1 MTEEVQTPKVEN
13 TETPVAVQENTPA
26 PVEEQPVIKSESNQ
40 ANWRKFREDRE
51 KERQGRIEAE
61 KIAEQKKAEAEAL
74 KAAMESLLNKSQPH
88 VQEPSFH
95 VENNGDDLIE
105 KKIQMALEKER
116 QKYQN
121 EQIQREQQQLPQ
133 KLEQTYRDFNQ
144 VCSTENLDYLEFHYP
159 EVASAF
165 KYMPDGFE
173 KWSSIYQSVKR
184 FVPQGHKEDQKR
196 IEQNLM
202 KPQTTSPALTDT
214 KPQGSPWVLS
224 EDRKKANWE
233 RMQKERKSF

>member
-1 MTEEVQTPKVEN
+1 MTEEVQTPKIEN
-13 TETPVAVQENTPA
+13 TETAAPVQENTTPQ
-26 PVEEQPVIKSESNQ
+26 VEEQPVIKSESNQ
-40 ANWRKFREDRE
+40 ANWRKFREERE
-51 KERQGRIEAE
+51 KDRKARLEAE

-74 KAAMESLLNKSQPH
+74 KAAMETLLVKPVH
-88 VQEPSFH
+88 IPEPAFH
-95 VENNGDDLIE
+95 VESNGEDVIE

-116 QKYQN
+116 QKYEN
-121 EQIQREQQQLPQ
+121 EQRQREQQQLPQ

-144 VCSTENLDYLEFHYP
+144 VCSTENLDYLEYHYP

-196 IEQNLM
+196 IEQNMM
-202 KPQTTSPALTDT
+202 KPQTSSPSLTDT
-214 KPQGSPWVLS
+214 KPEGSSWKLT
-224 EDRKKANWE
+224 EERKRANWE
-233 RMQKERKSF
+233 RMQRERKSF